1 MISAVTQTL
10 TGILVENSPLIRN
23 VEIDL
28 NYPETRQDVR
38 PAISLYLY
46 ELTKPNHN
54 LQDDHHRQFDTES
67 YIVDWYDLSFVI
79 IPWDWTVLGQ
89 WQLLS
94 EVLKSLIPY
103 QLIAQDKLAPELR
116 GFGDLRLQIATSVP
130 DTARWEK
137 ALGLSFHPALYVTIQ
152 TPFVVARIQP

>member
-1 MISAVTQTL
+1 MIAAVTETL
-10 TGILVENSPLIRN
+10 TGILVENSTLIRN

-28 NYPETRQDVR
+28 NHPETRQDVR

-46 ELTKPNHN
+46 KLTKSNHN
-54 LQDDHHRQFDTES
+54 LEQDDHRQLDTEG

-116 GFGDLRLQIATSVP
+116 GFGDLPLQIATSVP
-130 DTARWEK
+130 DTIRWEK
-137 ALGLSFHPALYVTIQ
+137 AWGSSFPPALYITIQ
-152 TPFVVARIQP
+152 TPFVAARLKP